1 MKEFMEL
8 KEAERKA
15 KETEREEEEF
25 LRKLGLLPELFEDDN
40 DNNGKDDEEDMTK
53 FEKKRFEDTIAFLDD
68 MVGMEEIKEKL
79 LRLGRYV
86 KWKKA
91 LLDSGNDVSHY
102 PTPNL
107 IFFFMGDPGTGK
119 TTLAGKMGEV
129 LYSLDLIERPEVL
142 FYKREDLV
150 GENYGSEEKNTK
162 AALEK
167 TRGGVLVLD
176 EAYQCFK
183 SANDKRDPGYHILET
198 LMAEFDKPGRCIIM
212 AGYKKEMLDLMQ
224 VNSGFKSRIPREN
237 LLEFTGPSEA
247 RLFEMVK
254 RRLHKMEM
262 RMSPKAA
269 NMLRQSIH
277 EQLNRKEQS
286 FGNARQMQQ
295 ITDAMV
301 IAHANR
307 IMVTPTRDDNFVINS
322 ADMNTCLS
330 AQTQQNQP
338 TRSRIGFA

>member
-1 MKEFMEL
+1 MKEIITTADLQDLTKVKQEL
-8 KEAERKA
+8 AYEAQSVDE
-15 KETEREEEEF
+15 EEEEF
-25 LRKLGLLPELFEDDN
+25 FRKLGILGEDKEMIYAKKSFEN
-40 DNNGKDDEEDMTK
+40 A
-53 FEKKRFEDTIAFLDD
+53 IAFLDD

-86 KWKKA
+86 QWKNA
-91 LLDSGNDVSHY
+91 LASRGNDVSCY

-107 IFFFMGDPGTGK
+107 TFFFMGDPGTGK

-129 LYSLDLIERPEVL
+129 LYSLDLIERPQVF

-150 GENYGSEEKNTK
+150 GENYGAEEKHTK
-162 AALEK
+162 EALEQA
-167 TRGGVLVLD
+167 RGGVLVLD

-183 SANDKRDPGYHILET
+183 GANDKRDPGYHILET
-198 LMAEFDKPGRCIIM
+198 LMAEFDKPGRCIIL

-224 VNSGFKSRIPREN
+224 VNSGFKSRIPKEN
-237 LLEFTGPSEA
+237 LFEFSGPSEA
-247 RLFEMVK
+247 RLFEIVK
-254 RRLHKMEM
+254 RRLNKMEM

-269 NMLRQSIH
+269 QLLRKSIH
-277 EQLNRKEQS
+277 EQLNHKDQS

-295 ITDAMV
+295 MTDAMV

-307 IMVTPTRDDNFVINS
+307 IMGMAIRYDNLVINS